1 MHRRLNVRVRLQRD
15 RDVSVAQMLLHH
27 PGMDAV
33 GKGDRRPRVSQAVRR
48 KVRHL
53 VLANPP
59 LECLVD
65 TLGVQRAAVG
75 FAEDVVLI
83 NETGSNEEPLL
94 EHPSS
99 MIAEDAHGEPSGRRS
114 GRSPSPSVRPQGRRR
129 HRPARPVVEVNRY
142 LGEGDAGSADVTEI
156 AGDALTVIESRPAG
170 VAWLLDG
177 LWRQLGV
184 DTALA
189 KVLSRR
195 RFTTDVDRL

>member
-1 MHRRLNVRVRLQRD
+1 M
-15 RDVSVAQMLLHH
+15 
-27 PGMDAV
+27 
-33 GKGDRRPRVSQAVRR
+33 
-48 KVRHL
+48 
-53 VLANPP
+53 
-59 LECLVD
+59 
-65 TLGVQRAAVG
+65 
-75 FAEDVVLI
+75 
-83 NETGSNEEPLL
+83 
-94 EHPSS
+94 
-99 MIAEDAHGEPSGRRS
+99 
-114 GRSPSPSVRPQGRRR
+114 
-129 HRPARPVVEVNRY
+129 NRY